1 VCTILIAWRCLPGAP
16 LVLAANRDEFIGRP
30 AAAPGIL
37 VDHPRIAGGRDLL
50 AGGTWMA
57 VAADGRVAAV
67 TNRRSEMRDP
77 SRRSRGE
84 LPLATLAAGDD
95 AGMRRLVEGLDPAA
109 YNPFNL
115 LAVSPTQ
122 ALVAHGGDRLEVVE
136 LQPGPH
142 VLSVHD
148 LDQAGEPRVEH
159 LLTRLDEAA
168 ATAGGPDELL
178 AAMERLL
185 CDPEWACVHG
195 DLYGTVSSSSV
206 IVRDRGEVTYRH
218 APGRP
223 CEVAHEDVGALLR
236 PGQDSR

>member
-1 VCTILIAWRCLPGAP
+1 MCTILIAWRCLPGAP

-95 AGMRRLVEGLDPAA
+95 AGMRRLVEGHPGHDTMF
-109 YNPFNL
+109 YNVMS
-115 LAVSPTQ
+115 A
-122 ALVAHGGDRLEVVE
+122 VAHGGDRLEVVE

-142 VLSVHD
+142 VLGVHD